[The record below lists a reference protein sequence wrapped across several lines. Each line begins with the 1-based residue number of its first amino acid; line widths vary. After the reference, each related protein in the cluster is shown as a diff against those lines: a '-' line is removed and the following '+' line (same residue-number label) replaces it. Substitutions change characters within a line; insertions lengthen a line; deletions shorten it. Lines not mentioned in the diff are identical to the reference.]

1 MALNSSGPI
10 SLAGGVTGQ
19 SIALELSKSGTAQI
33 SLNDSDVRNLVSIV
47 SGQISL
53 SNFYGV
59 SSLVL
64 KGFYGLNADNY
75 NVEVLDW
82 STEATALTGTGY
94 TVNREIGT
102 GAGSANNKGYW
113 LGGGTTAAPINTI
126 DGINFTNFAL
136 ISTGVGLSYN
146 RVYGASCRSNTTA
159 YYHGGTVA
167 SGTYTTDASTYNMVN
182 NTASTI
188 GTAFNNAAFTDA
200 GCNQVDNTTH
210 GWFFNGLNSVSY
222 PGGYA
227 KRITFSTNTVADDGV
242 RFGVFTNGSN
252 NIATSYGGSAVR
264 NSSDVWFRTLLS
276 TVSSRSTGN
285 GRDIAGLGNYEY
297 WRKLLRRFNMATQS
311 VSDVGVQ
318 SRGILNYTGNSTSG
332 PSAGYSRG
340 LVHTNMA
347 YAAYSAPSVS
357 DGPNVGLKL
366 VYATQT
372 ETLLN
377 IFQVASSRTTG
388 TGVNSKYN

>member
-19 SIALELSKSGTAQI
+19 SIALELSRSGTAQI

-64 KGFYGLNADNY
+64 KGFYGLSSANY

-82 STEATALTGTGY
+82 TTEATALTGTGY
-94 TVNREIGT
+94 TVNRESGT

-113 LGGGTTAAPINTI
+113 LGGGTTGAPINTI
-126 DGINFTNFAL
+126 DGINFANFAL
-136 ISTGVGLSYN
+136 ITTGVGLTYN

-159 YYHGGTVA
+159 YYHGGTIA

-188 GTAFNNAAFTDA
+188 GTAFNNAQFTDA

-210 GWFFNGLNSVSY
+210 GWFFNGQNGSFV
-222 PGGYA
+222 GGYA

-242 RFGVFTNGSN
+242 RFNTFTGGGN
-252 NIATSYGGSAVR
+252 NIAVGWGGSAVR
-264 NSSDVWFRTLLS
+264 DSSDVWFRTLQS
-276 TVSSRSTGN
+276 TSTSRATGN
-285 GRDIAGLGNYEY
+285 GRTIAGLGNYEY

-311 VSDVGVQ
+311 LSDVGLQ
-318 SRGILNYTGNSTSG
+318 SRGIMNWTGNSTSG

-340 LVHTNMA
+340 VIHTNFSSTV
-347 YAAYSAPSVS
+347 YTAAAVS

-372 ETLLN
+372 ETLVN
-377 IFQVASSRTTG
+377 IFQVASSSLVG